1 MTTVE
6 IKKQF
11 DRILKNYTKENCY
24 LMKRGPNKAVLFD
37 AKGNSI
43 FYVNI
48 AVFNMLHMEDKIYQD
63 GNLYRFTKVN

>member
-6 IKKQF
+6 IKKQY

-24 LMKRGPNKAVLFD
+24 LMKRGPNKAVLYD

-43 FYVNI
+43 FFVNI
-48 AVFNMLHMEDKIYQD
+48 AVFNMLLMDEKIFND
-63 GNLYRFTKVN
+63 NNLFRLKK